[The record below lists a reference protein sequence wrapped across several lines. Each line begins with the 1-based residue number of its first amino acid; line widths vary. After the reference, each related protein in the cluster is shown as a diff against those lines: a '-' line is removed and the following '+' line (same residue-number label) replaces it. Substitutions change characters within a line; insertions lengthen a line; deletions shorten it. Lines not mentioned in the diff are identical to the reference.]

1 MRKKCEIKSH
11 GVKLLLSNH
20 KSIRKL
26 KKEYTPSNHGYKVWP
41 STWLLIDYLKNSSL
55 ISGQRILD
63 IGCGWGLSGIYCAKN
78 LNAIVTCV
86 DGDEEVY
93 PYLKLMAE
101 INKAKINLLSMEID
115 KIKHNLLKSI
125 DIVIGSD
132 ICFCDTL
139 IDPIRRFIHRAK
151 KASVAQVFISDPG
164 RWPFDDLADLF
175 IKKRGT
181 ELIEWKTNSPVNVQ
195 GRILK
200 LVF

>member
-26 KKEYTPSNHGYKVWP
+26 KREYTPSNHGYKVWP

-101 INKAKINLLSMEID
+101 TNKAKINLLSMEID
-115 KIKHNLLKSI
+115 KIKRNLLKSI